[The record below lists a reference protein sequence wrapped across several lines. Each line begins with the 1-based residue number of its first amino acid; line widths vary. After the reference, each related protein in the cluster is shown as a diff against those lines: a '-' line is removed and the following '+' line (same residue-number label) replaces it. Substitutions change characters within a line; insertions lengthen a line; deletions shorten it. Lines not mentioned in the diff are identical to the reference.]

1 MLRESKGSWS
11 REEIASGL
19 RLAGSG
25 VPVAEVTRMMGVSP
39 EVFSAWRAE
48 YAEVLDKL
56 IIRSA
61 GQIQPN
67 AVTKTITGGRIAY
80 LTGCV
85 GGEEIES
92 ELRACKLRYAV
103 IENPAAVAGDLLRS
117 GSILGNFQES
127 ISWKCFPIA
136 SRPLL

>member
-1 MLRESKGSWS
+1 MKGSWS

-25 VPVAEVTRMMGVSP
+25 VPVVEVTRMMGVSP

-61 GQIQPN
+61 GQNQPN
-67 AVTKTITGGRIAY
+67 AVTKTIARGGGAHLNRGA
-80 LTGCV
+80 GGGKKEKGV
-85 GGEEIES
+85 GPMKI
-92 ELRACKLRYAV
+92 RDAV
-103 IENPAAVAGDLLRS
+103 NEKPAARAG
-117 GSILGNFQES
+117 
-127 ISWKCFPIA
+127 
-136 SRPLL
+136 